1 MSIQVA
7 YDESNT
13 EEAVVPKGYRRDAV
27 GHLIPLRLIK
37 PVDLKRD
44 EVVVDLCLLA
54 KEAQAQ
60 LVAFKLLS
68 IDAFNAFV
76 AESLAE
82 YEVKLGGKKGNITL
96 VSFDGKFKAQRQMQ
110 ETVVFDER
118 LQAAKLLIDECINL
132 WSKGSNEHIKV
143 LVNSAFRVD
152 SEGMVS
158 TARVIGLRRLEI
170 KDEKWQRAMNAI
182 ADSMRVAS
190 TKSYMRFYERDDA
203 GEYMPISLDVAAI

>member
-1 MSIQVA
+1 MSAQHLDNA
-7 YDESNT
+7 ADET
-13 EEAVVPKGYRRDAV
+13 IVPKGYRRDAV
-27 GHLIPLRLIK
+27 GHLIPIRLIK

-76 AESLAE
+76 AESLAG
-82 YEVKLGGKKGNITL
+82 YDVKLGGKKGNITL
-96 VSFDGKFKAQRQMQ
+96 VSFDGKYKVQRQMQ

-118 LQAAKLLIDECINL
+118 LQAAKMLIDECINL

-158 TARVIGLRRLEI
+158 TARVIGLRRLDI

-203 GEYMPISLDVAAI
+203 TGEYAAISLDVAAV